1 MSMFLAQ
8 ARAAFRKVEND
19 ESLDGCD
26 VGIIL
31 IGLNRIIQEGRTP
44 FQRFRD
50 HFIIGSRRFKVL
62 SGLDYYRVILMQ
74 RKSDVWYP
82 DSNMSEVSI
91 FEVYAASQLDPPSD
105 HNYDCEDSTPEED
118 ACELLDRS
126 HIGPSIGGSPQEDLD
141 ADGIALLR
149 KYARE
154 LSAINTQEAAE
165 KVEELDHYLRTQ
177 TPGSEKIK
185 QGDLIGL
192 VDAHVSKYFFR
203 GQLRTIRG
211 PRQAVADRVRHA
223 TTYARKI
230 LRENPRT
237 VDIADHLEDYVDIGQ
252 TCKYRGNWKWRF

>member
-1 MSMFLAQ
+1 MSLFHAQ
-8 ARAAFRKVEND
+8 AQAAFRKVENG
-19 ESLDGCD
+19 ESLDGSD
-26 VGIIL
+26 AAIIL

-50 HFIIGSRRFKVL
+50 HFIIGSQRFKVL
-62 SGLDYYRVILMQ
+62 SGFDYYRVILMQ
-74 RKSDVWYP
+74 RKSGVWYQ

-105 HNYDCEDSTPEED
+105 HNYDREDSTPEED

-126 HIGPSIGGSPQEDLD
+126 HIGPSIGSSHQEELT

-149 KYARE
+149 KYATDI
-154 LSAINTQEAAE
+154 SAINTPAAAE
-165 KVEELDHYLRTQ
+165 EREKLDHYLRTQ
-177 TPGSEKIK
+177 TLGSEKIK

-203 GQLRTIRG
+203 GQLRTIRS

-230 LRENPRT
+230 LRENPKT
-237 VDIADHLEDYVDIGQ
+237 ADIADHLEDYVDIGQ
-252 TCKYRGNWKWRF
+252 TCEYRGSWKWRF

>member
-1 MSMFLAQ
+1 MSMFHAQ
-8 ARAAFRKVEND
+8 AQAAFRKVETG
-19 ESLDGCD
+19 ESLDGFD
-26 VGIIL
+26 VAIIL

-44 FQRFRD
+44 FQRHRNCFT
-50 HFIIGSRRFKVL
+50 IGTEKFKAL
-62 SGLDYYRVILMQ
+62 SGFDYYRVILMQ
-74 RKSDVWYP
+74 RKSGVWYP

-105 HNYDCEDSTPEED
+105 HNYDREDSTPEED

-126 HIGPSIGGSPQEDLD
+126 HIGPSIGGSHQEELD

-149 KYARE
+149 KYAKE
-154 LSAINTQEAAE
+154 LSNSDTQAAVE
-165 KVEELDHYLRTQ
+165 KMEKLDHYLREQ

-203 GQLRTIRG
+203 GQLRTIRS

-237 VDIADHLEDYVDIGQ
+237 ADIADHLEDYVDIGQ
-252 TCKYRGNWKWRF
+252 TCEYRGSWKWRI

>member
-1 MSMFLAQ
+1 MSMYLAQ
-8 ARAAFRKVEND
+8 AQAAFRKVEND
-19 ESLDGCD
+19 ESLDGSD
-26 VGIIL
+26 VAIIL
-31 IGLNRIIQEGRTP
+31 IGLNRIIREGRTP
-44 FQRFRD
+44 FQRSRN
-50 HFIIGSRRFKVL
+50 HFVIGTEQFKVL

-74 RKSDVWYP
+74 RKSGVWYP

-105 HNYDCEDSTPEED
+105 HNYDREDSTPEED

-126 HIGPSIGGSPQEDLD
+126 HIGPSIGGSHQEELD
-141 ADGIALLR
+141 ADGIAFLR
-149 KYARE
+149 KYAKE
-154 LSAINTQEAAE
+154 LSNTDTPTAVE
-165 KVEELDHYLRTQ
+165 KMEKLDHYLRPQ

-185 QGDLIGL
+185 QGDIIGL

-203 GQLRTIRG
+203 GQLRTIRS

-237 VDIADHLEDYVDIGQ
+237 AYIADHLEDNVRIGQ
-252 TCKYRGNWKWRF
+252 VCEYTGDWKWRF